1 MRLQIITFIFLA
13 ICLALLA
20 LYALHQQVQTNP
32 TPPPGTSDTPS
43 SQYRL

>member
-1 MRLQIITFIFLA
+1 MRLQIITFIFIA
-13 ICLALLA
+13 ICLGLLA

-32 TPPPGTSDTPS
+32 PPRPATDTPS

>member
-13 ICLALLA
+13 ICLGLLA
-20 LYALHQQVQTNP
+20 LYALHQQIQSDQTP
-32 TPPPGTSDTPS
+32 KPDSSDTTS

>member
-13 ICLALLA
+13 ICLGLLA
-20 LYALHQQVQTNP
+20 LYAIHQQIQSTTPAQPNP
-32 TPPPGTSDTPS
+32 SDAPS